1 MSSVA
6 PDRVQA
12 AAELVEDLRAS
23 GVELVRI
30 SYPDLHGICRSKD
43 VPIAAAEHAL
53 EHGMAQTEAI
63 MTVDLGHNV
72 VAGFEHGF
80 RDYRE
85 VPDLAT
91 MVRHPEDPT
100 VAWCLADGVSAEGEP
115 FPLDPRGALKRAI
128 AGLDALG
135 YEPIAGPEYEFYL
148 VEPGT
153 WRPYV
158 GHDSSVYTCGAV
170 ADPAGILR
178 EIVRC
183 AGALGLLPTFATQ
196 EYGRGQYEVN
206 LLHGPALDASDR
218 AFRLK
223 ALCKDVASR
232 HGLLAT
238 FMGQISDDEGSGF
251 HLHVSLADSAG
262 ENAFAAPDGEH
273 GISDVARRFAAGIL
287 AHMPALTAFLNPTVN
302 AYRRF
307 VVESLAPTHVNWGLE
322 NRLALL
328 RIPDERGDST
338 RIEVRSGDGTAN
350 PYLVIAAMLNAGRDG
365 IERELDLPGPPVE
378 GNPYENDEAALGQP
392 LPNSLDQTLAALEAD
407 SWLRDAMGPE
417 LVDTFV
423 LIKRYELDRWNAE
436 LAKVTEWERREYAH
450 HL

>member
-1 MSSVA
+1 MKSVA

-12 AAELVEDLRAS
+12 AAELVEDLDAS
-23 GVELVRI
+23 GVEVLRI
-30 SYPDLHGICRSKD
+30 SYSDLHGVCRSKD
-43 VPIAAAEHAL
+43 VPIDAAAHAL

-63 MTVDLGHNV
+63 MTVDLRHNV

-80 RDYRE
+80 RDYHE
-85 VPDLAT
+85 LPDLST
-91 MVRHPEDPT
+91 VVRMPDDPS
-100 VAWCLADGVSAEGEP
+100 VAWCLADGVAADGEP
-115 FPLDPRGALKRAI
+115 FALDLRGAVRRAV
-128 AGLDALG
+128 AALAAHG
-135 YEPIAGPEYEFYL
+135 FEPIVGPEYEFYL
-148 VEPGT
+148 VEPET

-158 GHDSSVYTCGAV
+158 GHDSSVYTCGPRS
-170 ADPAGILR
+170 DPAGVLR

-183 AGALGLLPTFATQ
+183 AGGLGLKPTFSTQ

-206 LLHGPALDASDR
+206 LLHGPALDAADR

-223 ALCKDVASR
+223 ALCKEVASC

-238 FMGQISDDEGSGF
+238 FMGQLSDDEGSGF
-251 HLHVSLADSAG
+251 HIHLSLFDATG
-262 ENAFAAPDGEH
+262 ENAFAASEGPDGL
-273 GISDVARRFAAGIL
+273 SNVARRFSAGLL

-328 RIPDERGDST
+328 RIPDERDTAT
-338 RIEVRSGDGTAN
+338 RVEIRSGDGTAN
-350 PYLVIAAMLNAGRDG
+350 PYLVVAAVLHAGRDG
-365 IERELDLPGPPVE
+365 IERELELPGPPVE
-378 GNPYENDEAALGQP
+378 GNPYENEAALGEP
-392 LPNSLDQTLAALEAD
+392 LPNSLDQTLDALEAD
-407 SWLRDAMGPE
+407 TWLREAIGPR

-423 LIKRYELDRWNAE
+423 LIKRYELDRWHAE
-436 LAKVTEWERREYAH
+436 QRKVTEWERSEYAH

>member
-6 PDRVQA
+6 PDRLQA
-12 AAELVEDLRAS
+12 AAELGEDLRES

-43 VPIAAAEHAL
+43 VPIAAADHAL

-63 MTVDLGHNV
+63 MTVDLRHNV

-85 VPDLAT
+85 LPDLAT
-91 MVRHPEDPT
+91 VVRMPDDSS
-100 VAWCLADGVSAEGEP
+100 VAWCLADGVSANGEP
-115 FPLDPRGALKRAI
+115 FPLDPRGALRRAV
-128 AGLDALG
+128 AALAAHDFV
-135 YEPIAGPEYEFYL
+135 PITGPEYEFYL

-153 WRPYV
+153 WEPYV
-158 GHDSSVYTCGAV
+158 RHDSSVYTCGPRS
-170 ADPAGILR
+170 DPAGVLR

-183 AGALGLLPTFATQ
+183 AAGLGLRPTFATQ

-206 LLHGPALDASDR
+206 LLHGPALDAADR

-223 ALCKDVASR
+223 AVCKEVASR

-251 HLHVSLADSAG
+251 HLHLSLADAGG
-262 ENAFAAPDGEH
+262 ENAFAAADAPDGL
-273 GISDVARRFAAGIL
+273 SPVARRFAAGLL

-307 VVESLAPTHVNWGLE
+307 IVESLAPTHINWGHE

-328 RIPDERGDST
+328 RFPDERGDHS
-338 RIEVRSGDGTAN
+338 RVEIRSGDGTAN
-350 PYLVIAAMLNAGRDG
+350 PYLVMAAVLHAGRDG
-365 IERELDLPGPPVE
+365 IERELELPGPPVE
-378 GNPYENDEAALGQP
+378 GNPYENEEALGAP
-392 LPNSLDQTLAALEAD
+392 LPNSLDQTLDALEAD
-407 SWLRDAMGPE
+407 EWLREALGPE

-423 LIKRYELDRWNAE
+423 VIKRYELDRWHAE

>member
-23 GVELVRI
+23 GVQLVRI
-30 SYPDLHGICRSKD
+30 SYPDLHGVCRSKD
-43 VPIAAAEHAL
+43 VPIDAAPHAL

-91 MVRHPEDPT
+91 VTRMPDDPSI
-100 VAWCLADGVSAEGEP
+100 AWCLADGISADGTP

-128 AGLDALG
+128 AGLAEHG
-135 YEPIAGPEYEFYL
+135 YEPITGPEYEFYL

-158 GHDSSVYTCGAV
+158 GHDSSVYTCGSV
-170 ADPAGILR
+170 SDPGGVLR
-178 EIVRC
+178 EIVTC
-183 AGALGLLPTFATQ
+183 AGALGLKPTFATQ

-206 LLHGPALDASDR
+206 LLHGSALDAADR

-223 ALCKDVASR
+223 ALCKDVAAR

-238 FMGQISDDEGSGF
+238 FMGQISEDEGSGF
-251 HLHVSLADSAG
+251 HIHASLADASG
-262 ENAFAAPDGEH
+262 ENAFAA
-273 GISDVARRFAAGIL
+273 SDDAERMSDLARRFAAGIL

-307 VVESLAPTHVNWGLE
+307 IVESLAPTHINWGHE

-328 RIPDERGDST
+328 RIPDEREEAT
-338 RIEVRSGDGTAN
+338 RVEIRSGDGTAN
-350 PYLVIAAMLNAGRDG
+350 PYLVIASVLHAGRDG
-365 IERELDLPGPPVE
+365 IERELELPGPPVE
-378 GNPYENDEAALGQP
+378 GNPYENPEEALGQP
-392 LPNSLDQTLAALEAD
+392 LPNSLDQTLDALEAD
-407 SWLRDAMGPE
+407 TWLREAIGPE

-423 LIKRYELDRWNAE
+423 LIKRYELDRWHQE